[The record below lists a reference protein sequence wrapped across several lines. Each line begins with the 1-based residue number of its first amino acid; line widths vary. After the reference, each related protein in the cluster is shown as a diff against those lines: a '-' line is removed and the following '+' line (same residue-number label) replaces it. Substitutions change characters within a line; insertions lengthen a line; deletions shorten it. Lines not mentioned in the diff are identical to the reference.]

1 MKWLEWSVD
10 TTTAGLE
17 VVYAALSQIGIQECV
32 IEDGA
37 ETIEAFLEENA
48 KYWDFADVDELSNGH
63 GPCIKAYFADEP
75 ERMAQLALAKAELEK
90 LKNTDMGFDLGSLRW
105 RERWV
110 DMEDWANN
118 WKTYY
123 KPLEIGE
130 RLLVRP
136 SWETVE
142 DPHGRTVLAMDPGMA
157 FGTGEHHTTRMC
169 LELLEACVKENDRV
183 LDVGCGSGI
192 LSIAA
197 LLMGASDATAVDID
211 PIARNVVADNRKL
224 NGIADD
230 TYHLHIGDIL
240 TDTQLQEAVAG
251 NYDIVLA
258 NIVAD
263 VIIAL
268 TPQAAR
274 YCRPGGL
281 FIVSGIIDTREN
293 DVRDCLTEN
302 GFDVQKVKAD
312 GGWVAMQATRRRE
325 EP

>member
-1 MKWLEWSVD
+1 
-10 TTTAGLE
+10 
-17 VVYAALSQIGIQECV
+17 
-32 IEDGA
+32 
-37 ETIEAFLEENA
+37 
-48 KYWDFADVDELSNGH
+48 
-63 GPCIKAYFADEP
+63 
-75 ERMAQLALAKAELEK
+75 MAQLELAKAEIEK
-90 LKNTDMGFDLGSLRW
+90 LKKADMGFDLGTLFW

-130 RLLVRP
+130 RLIVRP
-136 SWETVE
+136 SWEKVE
-142 DPHGRTVLAMDPGMA
+142 DPHGRIVLAMDPGMA

-169 LELLEACVKENDRV
+169 LELLEACVKEKDRV
-183 LDVGCGSGI
+183 LDIGCGSGI

-224 NGIADD
+224 NDIADE

-240 TDTQLQEAVAG
+240 TDTQLQETVAG
-251 NYDIVLA
+251 SYDIVLA

-268 TPQAAR
+268 APQAAR
-274 YCRPGGL
+274 YCRPDGL
-281 FIVSGIIDTREN
+281 FIVSGIIDTREK
-293 DVRDCLTEN
+293 DVRECLEQN
-302 GFDVQKVKAD
+302 GFDVRQVKTD
-312 GGWVAMQATRRRE
+312 GGWVAMQAMRRRE
-325 EP
+325 GL